1 MSASAETRTASPA
14 EPAAAADVARG
25 EAAVGRGFS
34 PGKPAGYAGLVWT
47 LVRTDFKVRYHGT
60 AGGFVWALLRP
71 LTMFA
76 LLMGVFSFL
85 FASDPNYKLNLIIG
99 LFLWDFFAE
108 GTKAGLMSLDARG
121 FLLTKA
127 RCPAWVLV
135 VTSMSNALITLV
147 VFTVIIITFLVGAGR
162 PPSPAA
168 IVLFLGYAAAL
179 VLIVAGFS
187 LAASV
192 LFLRYRDLNQVW
204 DLAAQAG
211 FFVAP
216 IIYPIAILPERY
228 HIYLYFWPPTPIIQF
243 ARSVL
248 VDGRV
253 PTMTAHAY
261 LAAAV
266 VLSLTAGAL
275 VYRRLAPRAAEYL

>member
-1 MSASAETRTASPA
+1 MMNASAETKPGLPA
-14 EPAAAADVARG
+14 ATPAAADRLTAPPPRP
-25 EAAVGRGFS
+25 S
-34 PGKPAGYAGLVWT
+34 YAGLIWT

-60 AGGFVWALLRP
+60 AGGFVWALLKP
-71 LTMFA
+71 LTMFVM
-76 LLMGVFSFL
+76 LMAVFSLL

-108 GTKAGLMSLDARG
+108 GTKAGLMSLNARG

-127 RCPAWVLV
+127 RCPAWILI
-135 VTSMSNALITLV
+135 VTSISNALITLV
-147 VFTVIIITFLVGAGR
+147 VFSIIIVAFLAGAGHA
-162 PPSPAA
+162 PGSGA
-168 IVLFLGYAAAL
+168 IVLFVAYGAAL
-179 VLIVAGFS
+179 TLVVVGFS

-204 DLAAQAG
+204 DLITQAG

-216 IIYPIAILPERY
+216 VIYPIAILPERY
-228 HIYLYFWPPTPIIQF
+228 HAYLYLWAPTPFIQF

-248 VDGRV
+248 VDGQV
-253 PTMTAHAY
+253 PSATAHVY
-261 LAAAV
+261 LTVAV
-266 VLSLTAGAL
+266 AFCLLTGIG